1 MHVIGAAHSV
11 SVNAYVLQLFTPL
24 SFLGTIYSAV
34 ILKGRTNSRVAHS
47 RRSPPITCPLTSPY
61 R

>member
-34 ILKGRTNSRVAHS
+34 ILKGHTNSRVAHS